1 MNCIEKEGGKT
12 SNYRSKSEPT
22 NDNGT
27 YLTEMEKSVSYSS
40 IELIR
45 LKIRQFMN

>member
-12 SNYRSKSEPT
+12 SNYRTKSEAT
-22 NDNGT
+22 NDNGKK
-27 YLTEMEKSVSYSS
+27 LTKVEKPVSFSVT
-40 IELIR
+40 ELIR